1 MEADRSWVPRKMPDH
16 TLVQLGDDDG
26 SRGMIRS
33 SGDGNEG
40 IALIETTMGLLESTS
55 ANY

>member
-1 MEADRSWVPRKMPDH
+1 MQADRSWLPRKMPDH

-26 SRGMIRS
+26 RGMVRS
-33 SGDGNEG
+33 SGDGDEE
-40 IALIETTMGLLESTS
+40 IALIETTVGLLESTS